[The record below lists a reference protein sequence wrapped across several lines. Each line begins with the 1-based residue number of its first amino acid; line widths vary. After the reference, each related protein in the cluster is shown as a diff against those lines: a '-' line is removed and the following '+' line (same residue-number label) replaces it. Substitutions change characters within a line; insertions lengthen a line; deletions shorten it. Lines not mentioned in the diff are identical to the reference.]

1 MENKIEMN
9 AERQPIVRITDAGE
23 AMADSRDVAAYFSK
37 QHKNVLRDIR
47 ALHCSDEFRRLN
59 FEPIY
64 IKDLT
69 GDSLSHILM
78 TKDGFLFL
86 VLGFGGDAAGKLK
99 EAYIRQFNAMEEEL
113 RRRKSFDA
121 TTILNDPAA
130 MRGILLSYTEK
141 VIALEAEKAAMAPK
155 VEALERIAEADG
167 SLCITDAAKTLQV
180 RPQELFR
187 FLRSHNWIYR
197 RVGADHDCAYQA
209 KLASGLLEH
218 KTSTVTRSDGSEKVT
233 TQVRVTPKGL
243 TRLAQ
248 EFPSA
253 ARVA

>member
-1 MENKIEMN
+1 MEDKIEID
-9 AERQPIVRITDAGE
+9 ASRQPVVRLTESGE
-23 AMADSRDVAAYFSK
+23 AMADSRDVAAYFGK

-47 ALHCSDEFRRLN
+47 ALHCSEEFRRLN
-59 FEPIY
+59 FEPKY
-64 IKDLT
+64 IMDLT
-69 GDSLSHILM
+69 GESVSHVFM

-86 VLGFGGDAAGKLK
+86 VLGFGGDTAGKLK
-99 EAYIRQFNAMEEEL
+99 ETYIRQFNAMEEEL

-121 TTILNDPAA
+121 TAILNDPAA

-141 VIALEAEKAAMAPK
+141 VIALEAEKAAMTPK

-233 TQVRVTPKGL
+233 TQVRVTSRGL